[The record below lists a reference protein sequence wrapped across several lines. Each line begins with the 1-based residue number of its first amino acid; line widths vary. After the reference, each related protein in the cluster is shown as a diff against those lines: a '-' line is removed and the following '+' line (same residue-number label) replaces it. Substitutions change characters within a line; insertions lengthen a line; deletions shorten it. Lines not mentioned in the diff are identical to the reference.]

1 MTDPFQVSNFI
12 NSFETPIFA
21 VFCVAGGTAEDI
33 GTLADI
39 PSHSIR
45 SCMEKNYFTS
55 AYLAS
60 AVMKLWTAKPAASST
75 ASISAPEEHHIIFT
89 ASTAALISI
98 PGYAAYAPTKAAL
111 RSLADTLRQESL
123 MHLPRVCMKIH
134 CSFPGN
140 IYTESFYQEQKA
152 KPDLLKQ
159 IEGTV
164 DDGGGLSAVEVAKRT
179 LAGLNA
185 GKYFITT
192 DTQTRWLLNNMR
204 GCSPKDSPI
213 VDWLMGFAIS
223 LAWPIV
229 RLYLDRKIARWNQ

>member
-21 VFCVAGGTAEDI
+21 VFCVAGGTAEEI
-33 GTLADI
+33 GTLADT

-45 SCMEKNYFTS
+45 SCIEKNYFTS

-60 AVMKLWTAKPAASST
+60 AVMRLWTAKPAASST

-98 PGYAAYAPTKAAL
+98 PGYAACAPTKAAL
-111 RSLADTLRQESL
+111 RSLADTLQQESL

-134 CSFPGN
+134 CSFLGN

-164 DDGGGLSAVEVAKRT
+164 DDGGGLSAVEVAKQT
-179 LAGLNA
+179 LAGLDA

-192 DTQTRWLLNNMR
+192 QNCTMESVNH
-204 GCSPKDSPI
+204 S
-213 VDWLMGFAIS
+213 
-223 LAWPIV
+223 
-229 RLYLDRKIARWNQ
+229 